1 MFDLAILGA
10 VANPTTS
17 ASNWANFLTILLLV
31 FGLFLILAGLFT
43 AYFGSGKSR
52 MIGVAL
58 LLVGLVVGIGIGLV
72 YHYDFG
78 PNDTGVGVLKLI
90 TEAVLV
96 IVAAVIGALVAI
108 GIFLVAIMKS

>member
-1 MFDLAILGA
+1 MSALNLVISA
-10 VANPTTS
+10 TTS
-17 ASNWANFLTILLLV
+17 ASDWHNFLTILLLV

-58 LLVGLVVGIGIGLV
+58 LVVGLVVGIGIGAV

-78 PNDTGVGVLKLI
+78 SSTNAGLVSLI
-90 TEAVLV
+90 WEAFLV
-96 IVAAVIGALVAI
+96 ILAAAVGALIAVA
-108 GIFLVAIMKS
+108 IFLVAIMKS